1 MNNKDYIFIGCPLSA
16 LAGGAFCVSNN
27 KGENMK
33 SYLIFYR
40 SSDGIKYYTGA
51 GNFERGFSSAWHFTI
66 DNVRVAFR
74 ELKSELNIFNLDIM
88 EIDF

>member
-1 MNNKDYIFIGCPLSA
+1 MENTSLIFCGGF
-16 LAGGAFCVSNN
+16 AGAGARGAFRANQ

-40 SSDGIKYYTGA
+40 SSDGIKYYTGKGA
-51 GNFERGFSSAWHFTI
+51 FSGGFSSAWHFTL